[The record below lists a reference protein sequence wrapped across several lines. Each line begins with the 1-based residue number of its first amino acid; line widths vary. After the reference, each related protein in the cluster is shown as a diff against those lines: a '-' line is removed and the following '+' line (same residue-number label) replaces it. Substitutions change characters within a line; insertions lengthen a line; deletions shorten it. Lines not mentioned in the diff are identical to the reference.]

1 MSLHLQ
7 KEVEKLK
14 RKILSVSALVEEGV
28 YRAVIAVQEQDAALA
43 GKVIEADFKIDQME
57 IEVEEDCLKIL
68 ALHQPVAVDLR
79 FIVAVM
85 KINNDL
91 ERIGDLAA
99 NIAERAVFTATQLK
113 KDIPFD
119 FTTMA
124 AKAQLMLRKS
134 LDALVNMDSNQAR
147 GVLPVDDEVDT
158 INREMFELVK
168 RTVRDRKG
176 DIEILLH
183 LLMIS
188 RHLERI
194 ADHATNIAEDVIY
207 MVEGVI
213 VRHKAENYG
222 S

>member
-14 RKILSVSALVEEGV
+14 RKILSVSALVEESV
-28 YRAVIAVQEQDAALA
+28 YRAAIAVQEQDAALA
-43 GKVIEADFKIDQME
+43 EKVIEADFEIDQME

-68 ALHQPVAVDLR
+68 ALHQPVAADLR

-99 NIAERAVFTATQLK
+99 NIAERAVFTATQRK

-134 LDALVNMDSNQAR
+134 LDALVNMDTAQAR
-147 GVLPVDDEVDT
+147 EVLPLDDEVDT
-158 INREMFELVK
+158 INRQMFELVK
-168 RTVRDRKG
+168 KNVRKRKE
-176 DIEILLH
+176 DIELLLH

-207 MVEGVI
+207 MAEGEI
-213 VRHKAENYG
+213 VRHKTEHYE
-222 S
+222 

>member
-14 RKILSVSALVEEGV
+14 KKMLFVSALVEENV
-28 YRAVIAVQEQDAALA
+28 NRAVIAVQERDEELA
-43 GKVIEADFKIDQME
+43 GKAIDADIEIDDME

-99 NIAERAVFTATQLK
+99 NIAERAEFLATKRLN
-113 KDIPFD
+113 DIPFD
-119 FTTMA
+119 FTGMSG
-124 AKAQLMLRKS
+124 KAQEMLRKS
-134 LDALVNMDSNQAR
+134 LDALVNMDSGLAR
-147 GVLPVDDEVDT
+147 EVLPLDDEVDSM
-158 INREMFELVK
+158 NREMFELVK
-168 RTVRDRKG
+168 ESVRSRKG
-176 DIEILLH
+176 DIELLLN

-207 MVEGVI
+207 MVEGEI
-213 VRHKAENYG
+213 VRHKG
-222 S
+222 